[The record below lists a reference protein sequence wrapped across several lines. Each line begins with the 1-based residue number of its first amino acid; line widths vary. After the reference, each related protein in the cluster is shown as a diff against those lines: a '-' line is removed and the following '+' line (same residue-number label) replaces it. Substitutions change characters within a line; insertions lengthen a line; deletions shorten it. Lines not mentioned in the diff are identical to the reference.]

1 MDKYTIYIICKSEE
15 IFESKKKE
23 LSKFNK
29 LISFFLLGPSC
40 ILTNTRN

>member
-23 LSKFNK
+23 LFKNK
-29 LISFFLLGPSC
+29 KI
-40 ILTNTRN
+40 

>member
-23 LSKFNK
+23 LLKNLSIEFE
-29 LISFFLLGPSC
+29 
-40 ILTNTRN
+40 ILF